1 MAKLKPRLKVPKT
14 ASVGEV
20 ITIKA
25 LVAHKM
31 ETGLRKGGDGKVIPR
46 DIVNKFS
53 CEYNG
58 KQVFMW
64 ELEPSISANPYI
76 QFTVKIKE
84 AGTLKFSWTDDEGTV
99 TTQESKIEI
108 SG

>member
-1 MAKLKPRLKVPKT
+1 MAKLKPRLKVQKT
-14 ASVGEV
+14 ASVGEIV
-20 ITIKA
+20 TIKA

-31 ETGLRKGGDGKVIPR
+31 ETGLRKGGDGNLIPR

-53 CEYNG
+53 CEFNG
-58 KQVFMW
+58 KQVFSW

-84 AGTLKFSWTDDEGTV
+84 AGTLKFSWTDDAGTV
-99 TTQESKIEI
+99 TTQESTIEI